1 MTHLAAAHSAPA
13 VSERSVAPTL
23 LGVPPSAEGSKRGPT
38 TAQRALIVTGATLVA
53 VVAMAASATT
63 LSDLGRAVGWGEI
76 LAWSLPVSVDVLAL
90 VAGVAWLAGGAGQAL
105 GRVLTLITVGV
116 SVLLNSIGHLV
127 STRHLEASSY
137 LVIGVSAVPPLA
149 AALAVHLGATVN
161 ADRPDALAP
170 RPFDTIEAV
179 PSKRTVMDPGHRSDN
194 TRGPADQAD
203 PDPACR
209 GAVGDR
215 RTVPDHPQTTGQP
228 TQSAA
233 PGHRAGTPD
242 QRTGIAAERTDQS
255 ADQDGDAPGSGRQGT
270 DRDPQTTDQAGE
282 AAPADHHPD
291 TPVRRTTTSPHHVDR
306 DSGPGPQS
314 ADSVERTRKPAGQ
327 SADQASPPTD
337 HERTNHSGG
346 PDEETRPA
354 APDQGG
360 PADQTQV
367 LDHPSASDQ
376 DPQTA
381 DPAADSVPADQAPAP
396 EHRRTGI
403 AADQPADPDEEG
415 GEGDPTGGPHG
426 ARTTG
431 DHDTAPAAHPD
442 PADHDGEVPWEVK
455 VAFARQA
462 ALETGQMTR
471 RAITTRLRDHG
482 IAVSNEHFSD
492 IQNHLYADPA
502 LAHLPPSPRR
512 PR

>member
-23 LGVPPSAEGSKRGPT
+23 LGVPPSAEGAKRGPT

-179 PSKRTVMDPGHRSDN
+179 PSKRTAMDPGHRSDN
-194 TRGPADQAD
+194 TCGPADQAD
-203 PDPACR
+203 PDPAVR
-209 GAVGDR
+209 DAVGDR
-215 RTVPDHPQTTGQP
+215 RTVRDHPQTTGQP
-228 TQSAA
+228 TQSARA
-233 PGHRAGTPD
+233 GHRADAPD
-242 QRTGIAAERTDQS
+242 QRTGIAAERADQS
-255 ADQDGDAPGSGRQGT
+255 ADQDEDAPGSGRQGA
-270 DRDPQTTDQAGE
+270 DRDPRTADQAGE
-282 AAPADHHPD
+282 AAHKGHHPD
-291 TPVRRTTTSPHHVDR
+291 ALVRRTTTSPDHVDR
-306 DSGPGPQS
+306 EAVPAPQS
-314 ADSVERTRKPAGQ
+314 AAPVERTREPAGQ
-327 SADQASPPTD
+327 SADEASPLTD
-337 HERTNHSGG
+337 HERTDHAGG
-346 PDEETRPA
+346 PDEETCPA
-354 APDQGG
+354 VPDQGG
-360 PADQTQV
+360 PADQMQV
-367 LDHPSASDQ
+367 QDHPSASDQ
-376 DPQTA
+376 DQQTV
-381 DPAADSVPADQAPAP
+381 DPAADSVPADQGPAT
-396 EHRRTGI
+396 EHRRTGT
-403 AADQPADPDEEG
+403 ASDQPADPDEDG
-415 GEGDPTGGPHG
+415 GEGDSSSGPHAG
-426 ARTTG
+426 RTTG
-431 DHDTAPAAHPD
+431 DPDTSSATHPD
-442 PADHDGEVPWEVK
+442 PADQDDEVPWEVK

-462 ALETGQMTR
+462 ALEAGRMTR
-471 RAITTRLRDHG
+471 RAITPRLRDHG

-492 IQNHLYADPA
+492 LQAHLYADPA
-502 LAHLPPSPRR
+502 LAHLPRSPRR